1 MSRKRMMIKVYK
13 VKLWLKDPSVTVISI
28 ALAQEISLTL
38 IPNVAN
44 FKYLAIVIYNW
55 RCLVR
60 EI

>member
-1 MSRKRMMIKVYK
+1 MMTKVYK